1 MDVYR
6 AKRNVALAE
15 GIWRQGTDRLIDP
28 AQFSDA
34 IARGQIVRVGQD
46 VVEVARPALP
56 PDALDADEPLP
67 PVVDDDEDFTAH
79 ANLDADEHEHP
90 GTGERMTGV
99 EHPADG
105 TLSLPLSSDD
115 ELPDDPEFDV
125 DPDDDSH

>member
-34 IARGQIVRVGQD
+34 IARGQIVCVGEHL
-46 VVEVARPALP
+46 VEEARPALQ
-56 PDALDADEPLP
+56 PDA
-67 PVVDDDEDFTAH
+67 
-79 ANLDADEHEHP
+79 LDADEHEHP